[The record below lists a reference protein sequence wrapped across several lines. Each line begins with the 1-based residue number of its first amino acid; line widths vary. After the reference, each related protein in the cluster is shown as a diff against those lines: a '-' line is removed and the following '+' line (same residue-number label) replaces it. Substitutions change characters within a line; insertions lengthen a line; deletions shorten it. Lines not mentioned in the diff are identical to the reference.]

1 MRSAVTGAMSSEIR
15 NGRHEVSWYGSNTS
29 AYSSTAD
36 SRAAR
41 PVRSASR
48 SGSSPTSGSQLPG
61 RMTSR
66 LAPSWAPA
74 SRIWDTSSSSSGTV
88 SSPPPWASAS
98 TPSMKFF
105 TFTAIWSASGRHSP
119 PSADGSDGS
128 DIQQS
133 PSLEG
138 TAQGHLVGVLQ
149 VASHRQSA
157 RGPGHPQA
165 HSLDQPSD
173 KGRRGLAFEVGIGG
187 DYQFCH
193 RSVGEPRHQL
203 LDPQLVRADA
213 VDRADRAAEHVVTAA
228 ELADLLHRRHVLG
241 LFHDADH
248 RGVAP
253 RVEADPA
260 FVGLGHVAAGP
271 AEPHPFGHL
280 DQRVGEPP
288 DLGLIRG
295 QQVKGDPLAPLGPT
309 PGSRPSSSMRFW
321 MTPSYT
327 PGPRSPACPRRRALG
342 GAEASV
348 PGC

>member
-1 MRSAVTGAMSSEIR
+1 MRSAVTAAMSSEIR

-138 TAQGHLVGVLQ
+138 AAQGHLVGVLQ
-149 VASHRQSA
+149 VASDWQSA

-165 HSLDQPSD
+165 HWLNQPSE
-173 KGRRGLAFEVGIGG
+173 KRGRRLPLEVGIGG
-187 DYQFCH
+187 DYQLCH
-193 RSVGEPRHQL
+193 RPVGQPGHQL
-203 LDPQLVRADA
+203 LDPQLVRADP
-213 VDRADRAAEHVVTAA
+213 VDRADRAAEHVVAAA
-228 ELADLLHRRHVLG
+228 ELADLLYRRDVLG
-241 LFHDADH
+241 LFHYADH
-248 RGVAP
+248 RRVAP
-253 RVEADPA
+253 GVQADPA
-260 FVGLGHVAAGP
+260 LVGLGHVAAGP
-271 AEPHPFGHL
+271 AEPHPLGHL
-280 DQRVGEPP
+280 DQRVGQPP
-288 DLGLIRG
+288 HLGVVRG
-295 QQVKGDPLAPLGPT
+295 QQVKGDPLGALGPD
-309 PGSRPSSSMRFW
+309 PGQPPQLVDEVLDNPFVHIGSLGLRLVL
-321 MTPSYT
+321 TGILAG
-327 PGPRSPACPRRRALG
+327 PGA
-342 GAEASV
+342 
-348 PGC
+348 